1 MVRVNDKFCRAYFT
15 PWITKIII
23 LIRLCSGCIR
33 LFALWLPYISL
44 LSVIVMT
51 KKRPIYI
58 PFAGPALLEAP
69 LLNKGS
75 AFSQRERQQFNLEGL
90 LPYKI
95 ETIEEQEA
103 RVYHQLCSFQTPID
117 KHIYL
122 RNIQDTNETA
132 YFRLVTDHLTE
143 IMPLIYTPTVGLAC
157 QQFSKIY
164 RRKRGLFISYP
175 DRDRIEDMLQNAT
188 KQNVKVIVVTDG
200 ERILGLGDQ
209 GIGGMGIP
217 IGKLALYTAC
227 GGISPAYTLP
237 VTLDVGTNNAALLDD
252 PMYMGWRHPRIT
264 GDDYYEFVD
273 EFIQAVKVR
282 WPNVLLQFED
292 FAQDHATPLLTRY
305 RNQLCCFNDDIQ
317 GTAAVA
323 VGTLMSACLAKGE
336 KLRDQRI
343 VFAGAGSAG
352 CGIADQIIKHMIA
365 EGATESDARNRI
377 FLLSKDGLLQENSPG
392 LFEFQIPFCT
402 PDTVVNTWKLTRPH
416 NDGPINLLDVV
427 TNTMP
432 TVLIGVSGQ
441 AGLFTKAIV
450 ETMLLHCDRP
460 LILPLSNPTSQ
471 AEAQP
476 VDLLRWSGGRVLV
489 ATGSPFPPVD
499 MGDET
504 VEIAQCN
511 NSYIFPGV
519 GLGVITAKAA
529 RITDNMMM
537 AASKALASASPIA
550 QTGNGALLPS
560 LETIRAV
567 SRLIAKAVVI
577 QAIADE
583 VALPIPDDIIEEKIE
598 KNFWEPEY
606 REYRRTSF

>member
-1 MVRVNDKFCRAYFT
+1 MVVYVNLRY
-15 PWITKIII
+15 
-23 LIRLCSGCIR
+23 GC
-33 LFALWLPYISL
+33 YTSL
-44 LSVIVMT
+44 SYVVGMP

-132 YFRLVTDHLTE
+132 YFRLVTDHLPE

-237 VTLDVGTNNAALLDD
+237 VTLDIGTNNAALLDD

-264 GDDYYEFVD
+264 GDEYYEFVD
-273 EFIQAVKVR
+273 EFIQAVKTR

-292 FAQDHATPLLTRY
+292 FAQDHATPLLKRY
-305 RNQLCCFNDDIQ
+305 RDQLCCFNDDIQ
-317 GTAAVA
+317 GTASVA
-323 VGTLMSACLAKGE
+323 VGTLISACLAKNE
-336 KLRDQRI
+336 KLSDQTI

-352 CGIADQIIKHMIA
+352 CGIAAQIVRQMVA
-365 EGATESDARNRI
+365 EGLSETEARGKI
-377 FLLSKDGLLQENSPG
+377 FLLSKDGLLRENSPG
-392 LFEFQIPFCT
+392 LFEFQIQFCT
-402 PDTVVNTWKLTRPH
+402 PDSVVNNWVLNSAH
-416 NDGPINLLDVV
+416 SEEPINLLDVISNV
-427 TNTMP
+427 NP
-432 TVLIGVSGQ
+432 SVLIGVSGQ
-441 AGLFTKAIV
+441 AGLFTKTIV
-450 ETMLLHCDRP
+450 QTMQAGCERP
-460 LILPLSNPTSQ
+460 IILPLSNPTSQ

-476 VDLLRWSGGRVLV
+476 SDLLRWTSGKAMI
-489 ATGSPFPPVD
+489 ATGSPFPAVD
-499 MGDET
+499 MGDHE

-519 GLGVITAKAA
+519 GLGVITSRAS
-529 RITDNMMM
+529 RITDGMMM
-537 AASKALASASPIA
+537 AASKALADASPIA
-550 QTGNGALLPS
+550 QKPMGALLPP
-560 LETIRAV
+560 LETIRTV
-567 SRLIAKAVVI
+567 SKLIARAVII
-577 QAIADE
+577 QAISDG
-583 VALPIPDDIIEEKIE
+583 VALPIPEELIDTKINQ
-598 KNFWEPEY
+598 NFWEPEY